1 MRNIS
6 KERQF
11 CAIVMILMKAIFANF
26 SCGILTILEK
36 LVKKNGQ
43 IKKLNFERI
52 HWESSNR
59 YPNEDDQNCSKVRSI

>member
-1 MRNIS
+1 MKCENWGLSVRYKLQDTKIQDMKYPYGNSRSIS
-6 KERQF
+6 
-11 CAIVMILMKAIFANF
+11 
-26 SCGILTILEK
+26 K

-59 YPNEDDQNCSKVRSI
+59 YPNEDDQNCSKVRSM